1 MIRKILILLSFSV
14 PLVGC
19 QHEPDHP
26 LVESGDVVL
35 VEVEGEPVTLDM
47 LEYLMEA
54 RGVAEDDT
62 EGMRELLDELI
73 KLRAVANRARREG
86 ISDRP
91 EVRAQRMI
99 EDIQIQYVRFLEF
112 FQAQNPVTDAEIE
125 AVYAEQTERAG
136 DRRYRLETIEFD
148 DQARA
153 LEQLDD
159 LLAGEL
165 AFERAIE
172 LASAD
177 DRVVRRTD
185 WVDGSQVPPDFR
197 ALLQDAEADDIVE
210 SLLPYQGQWMIV
222 RVIDTDSFAPPA
234 LDEVREGIR
243 RTLLRER
250 TQAMIERAAEAAE
263 VTPML
268 PLEDA
273 SDDGGSEG

>member
-1 MIRKILILLSFSV
+1 MTYRILISIIFCVTLF
-14 PLVGC
+14 GC
-19 QHEPDHP
+19 QQESGHP
-26 LVESGDVVL
+26 LVEPDDVVL

-54 RGVAEDDT
+54 RGVTEDDT

-73 KLRAVANRARREG
+73 KLRAIANRARREG

-99 EDIQIQYVRFLEF
+99 DDIQVQYVRFLEF

-148 DQARA
+148 DQAQA
-153 LEQLDD
+153 LEQLDE
-159 LLAGEL
+159 LLAGDL

-172 LASAD
+172 LATAD
-177 DRVVRRTD
+177 ERIVRRTD

-197 ALLQDAEADDIVE
+197 AVLQETEAGDVVE
-210 SLLPYQGQWMIV
+210 TLLPYQGRWMIV

-250 TQAMIERAAEAAE
+250 TEAMIERTAEAAE

-273 SDDGGSEG
+273 AGNGSGDG

>member
-1 MIRKILILLSFSV
+1 MIHKILFSLLVCISI
-14 PLVGC
+14 VGC
-19 QHEPDHP
+19 QQEPDHP
-26 LVESGDVVL
+26 LVESDDVVL
-35 VEVEGEPVTLDM
+35 VEVEGEPITLDM

-73 KLRAVANRARREG
+73 KLRAVANRAGREG

-99 EDIQIQYVRFLEF
+99 DDIQIQYVRFLEF
-112 FQAQNPVTDAEIE
+112 FQAQNPVTDAEIA
-125 AVYAEQTERAG
+125 AVYAEQSERAG
-136 DRRYRLETIEFD
+136 DRRYRLETIEFE

-153 LEQLDD
+153 LKEL
-159 LLAGEL
+159 GEL
-165 AFERAIE
+165 LTGELTFERAIE
-172 LASAD
+172 LATAD

-197 ALLQDAEADDIVE
+197 GVLQDAEADDIVE
-210 SLLPYQGQWMIV
+210 SLLPYQGRWMIV

-250 TQAMIERAAEAAE
+250 TQAMIERTAESAD

-273 SDDGGSEG
+273 SDDGGGG